1 MTFFAR
7 TMQKK
12 KKNKDVTIVI
22 IVIIVTTYIN
32 FYAYRVPKVW
42 WN

>member
-1 MTFFAR
+1 MYDLFR
-7 TMQKK
+7 VDYMQ

-42 WN
+42 